1 MYKYE
6 ISIAYCGLRETESRS
21 DDLRFLEVGLDV
33 VDSKYV
39 IVNSKL
45 KDTKWS
51 DNQNEAE
58 RV

>member
-45 KDTKWS
+45 KDTK
-51 DNQNEAE
+51 
-58 RV
+58 